1 MALGPEAALAAEPGL
16 WPVGRTHRHGRL
28 MDTLAANR
36 PADDLAE
43 ETLSMPR
50 RARVVKREIPADA
63 KYNSKT
69 LSMFINKIM
78 QNGKKS
84 TAERIMY
91 GAMETIATTT
101 RRNALDVFEQ
111 AMRNVT
117 PLLEVKPRRVGGAT
131 YQVPVDIRADRRQA
145 LAMRWLLRSA
155 RSRGGRSMAER
166 LAAELMD
173 AANGQ
178 GATIKRREDTHRMAE
193 ANRAFVHYR
202 W

>member
-1 MALGPEAALAAEPGL
+1 
-16 WPVGRTHRHGRL
+16 
-28 MDTLAANR
+28 
-36 PADDLAE
+36 
-43 ETLSMPR
+43 
-50 RARVVKREIPADA
+50 
-63 KYNSKT
+63 
-69 LSMFINKIM
+69 MFINKLM
-78 QNGKKS
+78 QRGKKS

-91 GAMETIATTT
+91 GAMDVIERDT
-101 RRNALDVFEQ
+101 RRSALDTVEQ
-111 AMRNVT
+111 AIRNAT

-131 YQVPVDIRADRRQA
+131 YQVPVDIRAERRLA

-155 RSRGGRSMAER
+155 RSRTGRSMQER
-166 LAAELMD
+166 LSSEFID